1 MVIRKIICAH
11 SVCSSKCYI
20 FCMGL
25 RIAVKSATL
34 AMLLAAAALGCSSY
48 GGNSGSEQ
56 AGGGSSAAGS
66 AGTALSAGGSGG
78 AVASAGSAAGGTL
91 NMAGGPAAA
100 GAAGLGVAGAASAG
114 AGGGGSRPSLRTVGY
129 LPSYRGMLSQWATS
143 LDFSLVSYV
152 NVCFG
157 AVDASGNVSYPDAG
171 LPAFAAAA
179 HAHGAKVCMAL
190 GGADTINNFAV
201 IGAQITAA
209 NRKPFVQKIT
219 DYAVSTGLDCIDV
232 DFEGNG
238 VNADYEGFVTEL
250 GASLHAK
257 NLELTAAMASWFGD
271 KITSNAIHAFDFV
284 NVMAYDLHN
293 PGGNA
298 APVQSSSMAD
308 STAELQYFIGR
319 GLSKDKAVFGVPF
332 YGYRWKAGDAVGT
345 AVVYAEL
352 LSTYGAAAANDMIV
366 QGDTTIYLNSKA
378 TIVAKTQLAKQYGG
392 IMSWELGQDAAGG
405 ASLLRAI
412 HDAQL

>member
-1 MVIRKIICAH
+1 MALRNAAKIAT
-11 SVCSSKCYI
+11 
-20 FCMGL
+20 FCVLLG
-25 RIAVKSATL
+25 AL
-34 AMLLAAAALGCSSY
+34 APGCSSY
-48 GGNSGSEQ
+48 GANTGSEAAG
-56 AGGGSSAAGS
+56 AGGSAAGS
-66 AGTALSAGGSGG
+66 AGSAGSGG
-78 AVASAGSAAGGTL
+78 GSAVAGGATGGTL
-91 NMAGGPAAA
+91 NLAGSA
-100 GAAGLGVAGAASAG
+100 GASTAGTGGSSVAGAASAG
-114 AGGGGSRPSLRTVGY
+114 AGGGGSRPNLRTVGY

-157 AVDASGNVSYPDAG
+157 AVDAAGNVSYPDSG

-179 HAHGAKVCMAL
+179 HGHGAKVCLAL
-190 GGADTINNFAV
+190 GGASTINDFTV

-209 NRKPFVQKIT
+209 KRKAFVQKIT
-219 DYAVSTGLDCIDV
+219 AYAVSTGLDCIDV

-250 GASLHAK
+250 GASLHEK
-257 NLELTAAMASWFGD
+257 NLEMTAAMASWFGD

-308 STAELQYFIGR
+308 STAELEYFVGR

-332 YGYRWKAGDAVGT
+332 YGYRWKPGDLVGT

-366 QGDTTIYLNSKA
+366 QGGATIYLNGKA

-392 IMSWELGQDAAGG
+392 IMSWELGQDAAGS

-412 HDAQL
+412 HDAE